1 MNNSHKDLYH
11 PQLPIALRL
20 PISIGSFQHG
30 EKMLLSEM
38 NIPIGTLLRGL
49 NFTDVVMTDTQV
61 KNLYYILSGGSESG
75 DEKVEPGFQ

>member
-49 NFTDVVMTDTQV
+49 NFTDVV
-61 KNLYYILSGGSESG
+61 I
-75 DEKVEPGFQ
+75 